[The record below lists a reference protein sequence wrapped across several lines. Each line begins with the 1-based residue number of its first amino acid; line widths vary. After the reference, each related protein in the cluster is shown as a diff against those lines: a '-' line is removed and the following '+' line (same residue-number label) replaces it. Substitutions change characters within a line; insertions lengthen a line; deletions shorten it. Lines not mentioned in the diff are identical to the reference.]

1 MTIQSSSLVKLVSL
15 PFKFI
20 LFSALLLFAI
30 LLPVLLRPSPS
41 FAQEEAVPGEIIVTA
56 AERYWVGAD
65 SVRITTRLE
74 TTGKSALEA
83 QAALEQTAAS
93 LETAAKNLGEVKKS
107 LRRGEG
113 FVNAA
118 DKNAPISNSSA
129 VRAERYL
136 AFEIYDKSKTGTLID
151 TLLKAGASE
160 ITEVEYLA
168 PAESE
173 AHEVALEKAA
183 KLAQNKAEKI
193 AKTLGVSL
201 GRVISASS
209 AEEPL
214 GASLRKQLQQGI
226 PIERYSERDSSV
238 YLTVRYEVLNASQQ
252 QN

>member
-1 MTIQSSSLVKLVSL
+1 MTIQNSSLMKLLCLSFNFTFL
-15 PFKFI
+15 
-20 LFSALLLFAI
+20 SGLLLSSI
-30 LLPVLLRPSPS
+30 LLWPVPS
-41 FAQEEAVPGEIIVTA
+41 FAQEEAGPSEIIVTA

-65 SVRITTRLE
+65 SVRITARLE
-74 TTGKSALEA
+74 TSGKSALEA
-83 QAALEQTAAS
+83 QTALEQAAAS
-93 LETAAKNLGEVKKS
+93 LEAAAKNLGEVKKS

-118 DKNAPISNSSA
+118 DKNAPISASSA

-136 AFEIYDKSKTGTLID
+136 AFEISDKSKTGTLID

-168 PAESE
+168 PAESD
-173 AHEVALEKAA
+173 AHEAALEKAA

-193 AKTLGVSL
+193 ARTLGVSL

-226 PIERYSERDSSV
+226 PIERYNERDSSV
-238 YLTVRYEVLNASQQ
+238 YLTVRYEVLNASLQ